1 MTSKFD
7 LENYSEVELGELIKE
22 AEKLKASKA
31 VQTKINAYEQ
41 LLEIA
46 KGVELSLDELI
57 QFGQENS
64 KKEPKKV
71 VEPKYRNKTNPDETW
86 TGRGKHPKWL
96 VNELANGKNLSD
108 FLI

>member
-46 KGVELSLDELI
+46 KGVGLSLDELI

-64 KKEPKKV
+64 KKEPKKA
-71 VEPKYRNKTNPDETW
+71 VEPKYRNKANPAESVALFKST
-86 TGRGKHPKWL
+86 
-96 VNELANGKNLSD
+96 AANLSLMLRTSD
-108 FLI
+108 ACI

>member
-31 VQTKINAYEQ
+31 VQTKINAYDQ

-46 KGVELSLDELI
+46 KGVGLSLDELI
-57 QFGQENS
+57 QFGQEYSDINS
-64 KKEPKKV
+64 LGDISKMKIPSVQNYYHTRWEYFHINPK
-71 VEPKYRNKTNPDETW
+71 
-86 TGRGKHPKWL
+86 
-96 VNELANGKNLSD
+96 
-108 FLI
+108 